1 MRERADRALSG
12 RPRPGFGDIASYGLI
27 IGAILLGWQIVIQPL
42 IQRAPVEMAVSLAPG
57 SPLVLRR
64 AAESELAAG
73 RIENA
78 ASLSRDALVRSPFD
92 VRALRVLGLA
102 EARSQREDVADE
114 ILTLAGNWSLRD
126 DPAHAWLVERRL
138 RRGDYVSAFAHA
150 DTLVRRREDIQP
162 QVFRLF
168 TVSGTED
175 PGRSLPVVARLLA
188 AKPPWRPAY
197 LASLNMI
204 PGGLQVA
211 GNLAILLQDGPTP
224 FSNQELQ
231 DLYGALM
238 NAGGI
243 EAIQTVRGRLNRPSL
258 ATLVTNSGFDEA
270 DHPGPFQWRLF
281 EKAGIAAEITADD
294 LAPANLALR
303 VDYDGYATGTIAEQM
318 VYLAPGSYRLTAAV
332 RTESG
337 NPADRLAWTLSCAT
351 PGGGDKA
358 STPAGTGDTA
368 TGTWAGMSGRFDVP
382 ANCPAQ
388 WLRLE
393 TRADDR
399 RDPTLV
405 WFDRVRLEPAVLKA
419 GRG

>member
-1 MRERADRALSG
+1 MRERADRSIAP
-12 RPRPGFGDIASYGLI
+12 RPRPGVGEIAFYGLT
-27 IGAILLGWQIVIQPL
+27 IGAVVLGWQIAIQPL
-42 IQRAPVEMAVSLAPG
+42 IQRAPVEIAVRLAPG
-57 SPLVLRR
+57 SPLALRR

-73 RIENA
+73 RTDNA
-78 ASLSRDALVRSPFD
+78 ASLSREALVRSPFD
-92 VRALRVLGLA
+92 VRALRVLGLT
-102 EARSQREDVADE
+102 EARLRREDAADE

-138 RRGDYVSAFAHA
+138 RRGDYASAFAHA

-168 TVSGTED
+168 TVAGTED

-188 AKPPWRPAY
+188 ASPPWRQAY
-197 LASLNMI
+197 LASLNQT

-211 GNLAILLQDGPTP
+211 ANLAILLEAGRAPL
-224 FSNQELQ
+224 SNQELQ
-231 DLYGALM
+231 SLYFALLTK
-238 NAGGI
+238 GGP
-243 EAIQTVRGRLNRPSL
+243 EAIQTIRGRLSRPPL
-258 ATLVTNSGFDEA
+258 DARVTNSGFDEA

-294 LAPANLALR
+294 LAPSNVALR
-303 VDYDGYATGTIAEQM
+303 VVYDGYATGTIAEQL

-337 NPADRLAWTLSCAT
+337 NPADRLAWTLTCAT
-351 PGGGDKA
+351 AGGGERA
-358 STPAGTGDTA
+358 STPAGTGGAPTDAWVT
-368 TGTWAGMSGRFDVP
+368 MSGRFEVP

-393 TRADDR
+393 TRAADR

-405 WFDRVRLEPAVLKA
+405 WFDRVRLARA
-419 GRG
+419 G